1 MRKIINK
8 KIINKKNVYICIAI
22 VLIILIAQG
31 IRVAMNS
38 NTANS
43 EELPLVITEEVDSG
57 EGFQEYTYSGS
68 VVGRTEHQLSFL
80 VGGKVTNK
88 QVEVGDAVSEGDLLL
103 QVDAQDIQQNASL
116 VDAQLSAAKS
126 QFDLASDNYQRYKTL
141 YEEGAI
147 AEAAY
152 DSAKTSYDVAREAYN
167 QAKAQYNVTAN
178 QLSYTNLY
186 ADTTGVV
193 TNVAAEVGQVVGAG
207 QAVVTVVSDGEKEVE
222 IDVPE
227 NRLEQLKSAKTINVE
242 FWALPDLV
250 LSGTLR
256 EVSPIADEV
265 TRTYKA
271 RVSLSNPPDGL
282 ELGMTASVTLINN
295 TNSDSAIF
303 IPLSAIYQTGDTPNV
318 WVVDDKGVLRLTK
331 VKVGEFKDDKIQVIT
346 GLKDGDI
353 IVKAGVHKLSEG
365 LKVKT
370 ASEVR

>member
-141 YEEGAI
+141 YEEGAV

>member
-8 KIINKKNVYICIAI
+8 KIINKKSVSICIAI

-31 IRVAMNS
+31 LRVAMN
-38 NTANS
+38 NDEANS

-88 QVEVGDAVSEGDLLL
+88 QVEIGDAVSEGDLLL

-116 VDAQLSAAKS
+116 VAAQLSAAKS

-167 QAKAQYNVTAN
+167 QAKAQYNVTLN

-271 RVSLSNPPDGL
+271 RISLSNPLDGL
-282 ELGMTASVTLINN
+282 ELGMTASVTLKNN

-353 IVKAGVHKLSEG
+353 IVKAGVHELSEG

-370 ASEVR
+370 ASEVQ

>member
-141 YEEGAI
+141 YEEGAV

-282 ELGMTASVTLINN
+282 ELGMTASVTLLNN
-295 TNSDSAIF
+295 TSSDRTIF
-303 IPLSAIYQTGDTPNV
+303 IPLSAIYQTGDTPTV
-318 WVVDDKGVLRLTK
+318 WVVDEKSVLKLTK
-331 VKVGEFKDDKIQVIT
+331 VTVGEFKDDKIQVIT

-370 ASEVR
+370 ASEVQ

>member
-1 MRKIINK
+1 MRKIIKK
-8 KIINKKNVYICIAI
+8 KIINKKNVSICIAI
-22 VLIILIAQG
+22 VLIILTAQG
-31 IRVAMNS
+31 LRVAMN
-38 NTANS
+38 NDEANS

>member
-1 MRKIINK
+1 MRIILNK
-8 KIINKKNVYICIAI
+8 KIIYFCIAI
-22 VLIILIAQG
+22 VVIILLAQG
-31 IRVAMNS
+31 IRVVMNS
-38 NTANS
+38 NEVHG
-43 EELPLVITEEVDSG
+43 EELQLVITEEVDSG
-57 EGFQEYTYSGS
+57 AGFQEYNYSGS

-80 VGGKVTNK
+80 VGGKVINK
-88 QVEVGDAVSEGDLLL
+88 QVEVGSAVSEGDLLL

-116 VDAQLSAAKS
+116 VNAQLAAAKA
-126 QFDLASDNYQRYKTL
+126 QLDLASDNYQQYKIL
-141 YEEGAI
+141 YEEAAI
-147 AEAAY
+147 SKTAY
-152 DSAKTSYDVAREAYN
+152 DSAKTSYDVTREAYN
-167 QAKAQYNVTAN
+167 QVKAQYNVTAN

-186 ADTTGVV
+186 ADTAGVV

-222 IDVPE
+222 IDIPE
-227 NRLEQLKSAKTINVE
+227 NRLEQLRSAKTINVE

-250 LSGTLR
+250 LPGTLR

-265 TRTYKA
+265 TRTYKV
-271 RVSLSNPPDGL
+271 RVSLPTPPDGL

-318 WVVDDKGVLRLTK
+318 WVVDDKNVLKLVK
-331 VKVGEFKDDKIQVIT
+331 VTVGEFKDDKIQIIT

>member
-141 YEEGAI
+141 YEEGAV

-370 ASEVR
+370 ASEVQ

>member
-8 KIINKKNVYICIAI
+8 KIINKKNVSICIAI
-22 VLIILIAQG
+22 VSIILTAQG
-31 IRVAMNS
+31 LRVAMDNDE
-38 NTANS
+38 ANS

-250 LSGTLR
+250 LPGTLR

>member
-8 KIINKKNVYICIAI
+8 KIINKKSVSICIAI

-31 IRVAMNS
+31 LRVAMN
-38 NTANS
+38 NDEANS

-141 YEEGAI
+141 YEEGAV